1 MMVSS
6 FIVVEVVRIYLLGEL
21 GFVMVLWP
29 ARLLWFNL
37 QRNPYQ
43 LLVNG
48 INLITVGNK
57 ETKLTFYGRQ
67 GRNLND
73 GRV

>member
-37 QRNPYQ
+37 QRNPYR

-57 ETKLTFYGRQ
+57 ETNLTFYGRQ
-67 GRNLND
+67 GRNLNE

>member
-6 FIVVEVVRIYLLGEL
+6 FIVVEVVRIYLLREL

-67 GRNLND
+67 GQNLND

>member
-1 MMVSS
+1 MLVSS
-6 FIVVEVVRIYLLGEL
+6 FIVVEVVRIYLLRDL
-21 GFVMVLWP
+21 GFVMLLWP
-29 ARLLWFNL
+29 VCLLWFNL

-57 ETKLTFYGRQ
+57 ETKLTFYGQNMVLTRFIK
-67 GRNLND
+67 
-73 GRV
+73 

>member
-6 FIVVEVVRIYLLGEL
+6 FIVVEVVRIYLLREL

-57 ETKLTFYGRQ
+57 EAMLTFYGRQ
-67 GRNLND
+67 GQNLND